1 MNETEILSRVSLFSH
16 LKNRDL
22 KRIAKLSRHCTYVK
36 GEKIISEGEQD
47 GSLFVII
54 SGEVEVVKNLGQKK
68 EKCLSRLGSL
78 CYFGEM
84 ALIDNLIR
92 SASVVARED
101 TRALCIDQWDLRKAI
116 EKYPA
121 LAIEL
126 LQMLNRR
133 LQALEKN
140 FENTIGA
147 FFPICAHCK
156 KIKDQNGTWLTIEE
170 YIADHT
176 DSEFSHE
183 VCPQCTDKSFPV
195 V

>member
-16 LKNRDL
+16 LKSRDL
-22 KRIAKLSRHCTYVK
+22 KRIAKLSRHCTYAK

-54 SGEVEVVKNLGQKK
+54 SGEVEVVKNLDRPK
-68 EKCLSRLGSL
+68 EKSLRILGPL

-101 TRALCIDQWDLRKAI
+101 TRTLCIDQWDLRKAI

-140 FENTIGA
+140 FENTIGT

-156 KIKDQNGTWLTIEE
+156 KIKDQNGSSLTIEE
-170 YIADHT
+170 YLADHT

-183 VCPQCTDKSFPV
+183 VCPECTTKVCPAP
-195 V
+195 

>member
-22 KRIAKLSRHCTYVK
+22 KRIAKLSRHCSFAK
-36 GEKIISEGEQD
+36 GEKIIEEGEQD

-54 SGEVEVVKNLGQKK
+54 SGEVEVVKNFGHPH
-68 EKCLSRLGSL
+68 EKCLRTLGAL

-84 ALIDNLIR
+84 AIIDDLIR
-92 SASVVARED
+92 SASVIARED
-101 TRALCIDQWDLRKAI
+101 TKALRIDQWDLRKEI
-116 EKYPA
+116 VKYPA

-133 LQALEKN
+133 LLALEKN
-140 FENTIGA
+140 FVNTLGT
-147 FFPICAHCK
+147 FLPICAHCK
-156 KIKDQNGTWLTIEE
+156 KIKDQNGAWLTIEE

-183 VCPQCTDKSFPV
+183 VCPECTTKVCDP
-195 V
+195 

>member
-16 LKNRDL
+16 LKSRDL

-36 GEKIISEGEQD
+36 GEKIITEGERD
-47 GSLFVII
+47 GSLFVIL

-68 EKCLSRLGSL
+68 EKCLRRLGSL

-84 ALIDNLIR
+84 ALIDR
-92 SASVVARED
+92 SPPHTVRSQPYFLAMG
-101 TRALCIDQWDLRKAI
+101 AI

-140 FENTIGA
+140 FENTIGT

-156 KIKDQNGTWLTIEE
+156 KIKDQNGSWLTIEE

-183 VCPQCTDKSFPV
+183 VCPQCMDKT
-195 V
+195 

>member
-183 VCPQCTDKSFPV
+183 VCPQCTDKNFPAV
-195 V
+195 